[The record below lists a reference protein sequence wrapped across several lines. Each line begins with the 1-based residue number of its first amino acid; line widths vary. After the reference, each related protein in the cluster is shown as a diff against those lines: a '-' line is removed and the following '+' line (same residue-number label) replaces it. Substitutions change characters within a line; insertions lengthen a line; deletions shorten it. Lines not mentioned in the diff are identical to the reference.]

1 VSNKL
6 SIKVKIAD
14 REYPLS
20 VLMEEEEG
28 VRKAAKLI
36 NDNIKSLD
44 GNYSVRDKQDLIA
57 MTALQ
62 YATLVVQGKLN
73 TIDDDNV
80 VNELKALKQ
89 RTTEYLSKK

>member
-1 VSNKL
+1 MSNKL

-20 VLMEEEEG
+20 VLAEEEEG

-36 NDNIKSLD
+36 NDNIKHLEN
-44 GNYSVRDKQDLIA
+44 NYAVRDKQDLLA

-62 YATLVVQGKLN
+62 YASQVAQGKIH
-73 TIDDDNV
+73 TIEDESVIN
-80 VNELKALKQ
+80 ALKELRQ
-89 RTTEYLSKK
+89 RTTDYLSNK

>member
-1 VSNKL
+1 MSNKL

>member
-1 VSNKL
+1 MSSKL

-20 VLMEEEEG
+20 VSIDEEEA

-36 NDNIKSLD
+36 NDNIAKLES
-44 GNYSVRDKQDLIA
+44 NYSVRDKQDLLA

-62 YATLVVQGKLN
+62 YATQVAQGKVN
-73 TIDDDNV
+73 TIEDESV
-80 VNELKALKQ
+80 IEALKALKQ
-89 RTTEYLSKK
+89 RTTDYLSGK

>member
-1 VSNKL
+1 MSNKL

-20 VLMEEEEG
+20 VLVDEEEG

-36 NDNIKSLD
+36 NDNIKNLED
-44 GNYSVRDKQDLIA
+44 NYSVRDKQDLIA

-62 YATLVVQGKLN
+62 YATQVAQGKIH
-73 TIDDDNV
+73 TVEDDSIV
-80 VNELKALKQ
+80 GALKELKQ
-89 RTTEYLSKK
+89 RTANYLSEK